1 MDDKILKIFKDEE
14 LGNLEELQEVARK
27 ADILS
32 KRFAIG
38 KPKISKEKKFVYDR
52 AQKIYSK
59 FWSEQMAETIGKKSL
74 ANFSGTSP
82 VSMLSDG
89 LQSVVMNG
97 VGNLIEQGAI
107 GDVLETTVLLN
118 EDAFNEI
125 AIEYSE
131 EYGIEIDNFTDE
143 DLEKIIDIFADRFL
157 ADRLN
162 TLQQVYKLPEI
173 FNMQKEL
180 SADEDFNGNV
190 AVNYDKMDHDK
201 KINHTR
207 TKFGVAVSL
216 DEIYERADDS
226 EYGLGLYEEINQVE
240 NPESEVE
247 KIFLSVLD
255 DEEKKIYFL
264 LKQGR
269 TQQEIAEALGYKTHS
284 AVSKKKKVM
293 LEKIKVEID
302 RQNNI

>member
-1 MDDKILKIFKDEE
+1 MDEKILKIFKDEE
-14 LGNLEELQEVARK
+14 LGNLEELQELARK

-32 KRFAIG
+32 KRIATG

-59 FWSEQMAETIGKKSL
+59 FWSEQMAEAIGKKSL
-74 ANFSGTSP
+74 ANFSDTSP

-97 VGNLIEQGAI
+97 VGSLIEQGAM
-107 GDVLETTVLLN
+107 GDVLEATVSLN
-118 EDAFNEI
+118 EDAFIEI
-125 AIEYSE
+125 ATQYSKE
-131 EYGIEIDNFTDE
+131 HCKDIDDFTDE
-143 DLEKIIDIFADRFL
+143 DLEKIIDVFADRFL

-173 FNMQKEL
+173 FDMQKEL
-180 SADEDFNGNV
+180 SADEDFNGSV
-190 AVNYDKMDHDK
+190 AINYDKMDHDK

-207 TKFGVAVSL
+207 TKFGAAVSL